1 MTTTTAD
8 DIWAILRELA
18 ESRKETELMLRETD
32 RILRE
37 SSQET
42 DRRFQETDRILREA
56 SQETD
61 RRFQE
66 TDRKFQETDRIL
78 REASQETDRKFQET
92 DRKIKE
98 VNLQLGKLG
107 NRLGDFIEEAVR
119 PSAVRLFRERGI
131 DVHEVHQ
138 KIDAQRGNEG
148 VEVDLLVVNDTDV
161 IAIECKSN
169 LSVDDVKDHLERLS
183 KIKRMLPTYADKRIM
198 GAVAAMV
205 IPDAV
210 ALYAYRHGL
219 FVIGQNGE
227 QLHIRNKE
235 GFNPAVW

>member
-66 TDRKFQETDRIL
+66 TDRKFQETDR
-78 REASQETDRKFQET
+78 KFQET

-138 KIDAQRGNEG
+138 KIDAQRGNDG
-148 VEVDLLVVNDTDV
+148 IEVDLLVVNDTDV

-235 GFNPAVW
+235 GFNPAIW

>member
-1 MTTTTAD
+1 MYIGSVQRAVGGRVGFL
-8 DIWAILRELA
+8 II
-18 ESRKETELMLRETD
+18 
-32 RILRE
+32 RE
-37 SSQET
+37 SLLFEGGPPQSYIICQCVGP
-42 DRRFQETDRILREA
+42 
-56 SQETD
+56 
-61 RRFQE
+61 
-66 TDRKFQETDRIL
+66 
-78 REASQETDRKFQET
+78 
-92 DRKIKE
+92 KE

>member
-1 MTTTTAD
+1 M
-8 DIWAILRELA
+8 
-18 ESRKETELMLRETD
+18 
-32 RILRE
+32 
-37 SSQET
+37 
-42 DRRFQETDRILREA
+42 
-56 SQETD
+56 
-61 RRFQE
+61 
-66 TDRKFQETDRIL
+66 
-78 REASQETDRKFQET
+78 
-92 DRKIKE
+92 
-98 VNLQLGKLG
+98 
-107 NRLGDFIEEAVR
+107 
-119 PSAVRLFRERGI
+119 
-131 DVHEVHQ
+131 HEVHQ
-138 KIDAQRGNEG
+138 KIDAQRGNDG
-148 VEVDLLVVNDTDV
+148 IEVDLLVVNDTDV

>member
-42 DRRFQETDRILREA
+42 DRRFQETDRK
-56 SQETD
+56 
-61 RRFQE
+61 FQE
-66 TDRKFQETDRIL
+66 TDRILREARQETDRIL

-138 KIDAQRGNEG
+138 KIDAQRGNDG
-148 VEVDLLVVNDTDV
+148 IEVDLLVVNDTDV

>member
-66 TDRKFQETDRIL
+66 TDRKFQETDR
-78 REASQETDRKFQET
+78 
-92 DRKIKE
+92 KIKE

-138 KIDAQRGNEG
+138 KIDAQRGNDG
-148 VEVDLLVVNDTDV
+148 IEVDLLVVNDTDV

>member
-42 DRRFQETDRILREA
+42 DRRFQETDRK
-56 SQETD
+56 
-61 RRFQE
+61 FQE
-66 TDRKFQETDRIL
+66 TDRILREARQETDRIL

>member
-42 DRRFQETDRILREA
+42 DRR
-56 SQETD
+56 
-61 RRFQE
+61 
-66 TDRKFQETDRIL
+66 FQETDRIL

-235 GFNPAVW
+235 GFNPAIW